1 MPGQLTRKAI
11 ASQPEWLQQVP
22 ERVGDRRL
30 PEGARVLFTGC
41 GTSFHAALACG
52 PAAQALEVV
61 LGNAP
66 ESDVLVAIS
75 HEGGTAL
82 TLEAIRSFEGET
94 WLITG
99 AAESAIAKAADNV
112 VVATPAIEESYC
124 HTVSYT
130 CAVAAGR
137 ALRGEDVSGLA
148 AEVFR
153 ELDAEPLGVSEHNR
167 FVVAG
172 AGRDAATVLEAVLKL
187 REGAHVAAEAHH
199 TEQLLHGHLAAI
211 DPSVRCFV
219 LEGEGRAAERAVD
232 AMLALGE
239 LGCDALL
246 VPTTHPVVDIVRF
259 QQLTCDLAEARGVDP
274 DMIRW
279 DEEPWNRARKRKT
292 SWPIRKPVDEAKR
305 LPALVDRAALVVD
318 EPVRE
323 PDLLHRLEGEI
334 AVDLRR
340 FLRPSDPQAVRG
352 VEPRLQR
359 VEAPFEIPARR
370 REEDDDPGA
379 RLRPELLGERRAGVV
394 LTRGHAKPRIALPLD
409 PQQVRQRRPCGRA
422 RARRARSRRAAGT
435 SGRRRAPCAR

>member
-11 ASQPEWLQQVP
+11 AAQPEWLQQVP
-22 ERVGDRRL
+22 ERVRDRRL

-99 AAESAIAKAADNV
+99 AEESAIGQAMDNV

-130 CAVAAGR
+130 CAVAVGR
-137 ALRGEDVSGLA
+137 ALRGEDVSALA
-148 AEVFR
+148 ADVFR
-153 ELDAEPLGVSEHNR
+153 ELDAKPIGASEHDR
-167 FVVAG
+167 YVVAG

-187 REGAHVAAEAHH
+187 REGAHVAAEAHQ
-199 TEQLLHGHLAAI
+199 TEQLLHGHLAAV
-211 DPSVRCFV
+211 DSSVRCFV

-232 AMLALGE
+232 AMRALGE

-259 QQLTCDLAEARGVDP
+259 QLLTCDLAEARGVDP

-279 DEEPWNRARKRKT
+279 DEEPWDRARKAQ
-292 SWPIRKPVDEAKR
+292 DFMA
-305 LPALVDRAALVVD
+305 
-318 EPVRE
+318 
-323 PDLLHRLEGEI
+323 DL
-334 AVDLRR
+334 
-340 FLRPSDPQAVRG
+340 
-352 VEPRLQR
+352 
-359 VEAPFEIPARR
+359 
-370 REEDDDPGA
+370 
-379 RLRPELLGERRAGVV
+379 
-394 LTRGHAKPRIALPLD
+394 
-409 PQQVRQRRPCGRA
+409 
-422 RARRARSRRAAGT
+422 
-435 SGRRRAPCAR
+435 